1 VGEVTDRIRVVLLSE
16 VNSKF
21 GAPFLADLLAH
32 PEVEVAGVVTRA
44 PGKLCSYYLGEQDQV
59 DLAEQAASA
68 GVPVLRPHSVND
80 PETVAALT
88 ELAPD
93 YLLIANFQQIL
104 RKPVLAVPRRAVV
117 NFHPSPLPRYAGL
130 SPFFWMALN
139 GERDAGVT
147 ALITTPGIDDGPVL
161 AQRPVALEG
170 TESAGE
176 IRDELFRHSRRL
188 LHEVIP
194 RLVAGDLEAVP
205 QDTSRRTY
213 FSKPQAGD
221 TSVDWSWDAE
231 KVMRVVRACRPQP
244 GALVASDALGLRLHD
259 ALVVPWEEQASSRPS
274 PGEVRSDERHGL
286 MIACADA
293 WIQVRSLSW
302 QPQETLMR
310 SGGAE
315 EVVSDLTAGL
325 AGVVA
330 AHTRSPV
337 PGPR

>member
-1 VGEVTDRIRVVLLSE
+1 
-16 VNSKF
+16 
-21 GAPFLADLLAH
+21 
-32 PEVEVAGVVTRA
+32 
-44 PGKLCSYYLGEQDQV
+44 
-59 DLAEQAASA
+59 
-68 GVPVLRPHSVND
+68 
-80 PETVAALT
+80 
-88 ELAPD
+88 
-93 YLLIANFQQIL
+93 
-104 RKPVLAVPRRAVV
+104 
-117 NFHPSPLPRYAGL
+117 
-130 SPFFWMALN
+130 MALN

-205 QDTSRRTY
+205 QDTSHRTY